1 MWVGMNKELRILLQE
16 SKEMRKASLTDRKN
30 LLHRLARSLD
40 PFPGFLGMSTIQ
52 AVELDPMVGAT
63 DRGCVVVSP
72 SGDLREL
79 VIDLLP
85 GPAVLGGV
93 DHNDSMWEI
102 ELPEEEMEWYTN
114 QGISIL
120 STLLRER
127 IAG

>member
-1 MWVGMNKELRILLQE
+1 
-16 SKEMRKASLTDRKN
+16 
-30 LLHRLARSLD
+30 
-40 PFPGFLGMSTIQ
+40 MSTIQ
-52 AVELDPMVGAT
+52 AIELEPMVGAP

-79 VIDLLP
+79 VIDLFP

-93 DHNDSMWEI
+93 DHNDSMREI
-102 ELPEEEMEWYTN
+102 NLPEEEMDWYTE

-120 STLLRER
+120 STLLREK

>member
-1 MWVGMNKELRILLQE
+1 MWVGMNKELEILLQE
-16 SKEMRKASLTDRKN
+16 SEEIEKAGLTSRRN
-30 LLHRLARSLD
+30 LLHRLAHALA

-52 AVELDPMVGAT
+52 AVELDPMVGAP

-72 SGDLREL
+72 AGDLREL

-93 DHNDSMWEI
+93 DHNDSMREI
-102 ELPEEEMEWYTN
+102 ELSEEETEWYTN

-127 IAG
+127 IVR

>member
-1 MWVGMNKELRILLQE
+1 MNKELEILLQE
-16 SKEMRKASLTDRKN
+16 SVEIEEVDLPSRKD
-30 LLHRLARSLD
+30 LLHRLAQLLD

-52 AVELDPMVGAT
+52 AIELDPMVGAP

-72 SGDLREL
+72 EGDLREL

-93 DHNDSMWEI
+93 DHNDSMREI
-102 ELPEEEMEWYTN
+102 ELSEEEIEWYTN

-120 STLLRER
+120 SKLLKEK
-127 IAG
+127 IAR

>member
-1 MWVGMNKELRILLQE
+1 MNKEQEILLQE
-16 SKEMRKASLTDRKN
+16 SKETGKAGLTDRKN
-30 LLHRLARSLD
+30 LLCRLARSLD

-52 AVELDPMVGAT
+52 AVELDPMVGAP
-63 DRGCVVVSP
+63 DRGCVIVSP

-93 DHNDSMWEI
+93 DHNDSMREI
-102 ELPEEEMEWYTN
+102 ELSEEETEWYTN

>member
-1 MWVGMNKELRILLQE
+1 MNKELEILLQE
-16 SKEMRKASLTDRKN
+16 SVEIEEVDLPSRKD
-30 LLHRLARSLD
+30 LLHRLAQLLD

-52 AVELDPMVGAT
+52 AIELDPMVGAP

-72 SGDLREL
+72 EGDLREL

-93 DHNDSMWEI
+93 DHNDSMREI
-102 ELPEEEMEWYTN
+102 EFSEEEIEWYTN

-120 STLLRER
+120 STLLREK